1 MPDEIVVANVQSEE
15 VQDIIGQAPRWII
28 ARGNMVILL
37 LTILLFAGAW
47 FIRFPDVISAP
58 VKISSFAPPIKLVA
72 QSNGRIVE
80 LYARDNDLVE
90 EGQLI
95 AIIDNSSNTA
105 NMLSLRKSVDAL
117 DTTLDEHL
125 AYTLAKYPLPGNMQV
140 GDLQGDYSALCQA
153 IINYNFFNKS
163 SYYTGAVKY
172 ILRQKNAVGAFG
184 KNIEDKS
191 GLLNDQLK
199 IERWKDSV
207 NKVLLNEH
215 VISQAEY
222 NEAKKNYLS
231 QGLNSSSN
239 QATLLQ
245 NRLQMDEYQKSL
257 NDLHQQHNVEL
268 KNTVLSI
275 KDAAKKLK
283 GQIASWERL
292 YVLRSPV
299 KGRLT
304 FFQVRKENQ
313 YVNAGAP
320 VFMVVPNLEQY
331 EIRAEV
337 PIYKAGKIKIGER
350 ALIKLQQ
357 YPFEEFGMLQARVAS
372 ITNVAL
378 DSNYVVGFLLV
389 DGLKTTR
396 KRNIDNIPEIFGTA
410 DIITKDK
417 TILQRLFEG
426 LYGQM
431 HKE

>member
-1 MPDEIVVANVQSEE
+1 
-15 VQDIIGQAPRWII
+15 
-28 ARGNMVILL
+28 
-37 LTILLFAGAW
+37 
-47 FIRFPDVISAP
+47 
-58 VKISSFAPPIKLVA
+58 
-72 QSNGRIVE
+72 
-80 LYARDNDLVE
+80 
-90 EGQLI
+90 
-95 AIIDNSSNTA
+95 
-105 NMLSLRKSVDAL
+105 
-117 DTTLDEHL
+117 
-125 AYTLAKYPLPGNMQV
+125 
-140 GDLQGDYSALCQA
+140 
-153 IINYNFFNKS
+153 
-163 SYYTGAVKY
+163 
-172 ILRQKNAVGAFG
+172 
-184 KNIEDKS
+184 
-191 GLLNDQLK
+191 
-199 IERWKDSV
+199 
-207 NKVLLNEH
+207 
-215 VISQAEY
+215 
-222 NEAKKNYLS
+222 
-231 QGLNSSSN
+231 
-239 QATLLQ
+239 LQ

-257 NDLHQQHNVEL
+257 NDLHQQYNVEL
-268 KNTVLSI
+268 KNTALSI

-292 YVLRSPV
+292 YVFRSPV
-299 KGRLT
+299 KGRLA

-320 VFMVVPNLEQY
+320 IFMVVPNLEQY

-378 DSNYVVGFLLV
+378 DSNYAVGFSLV

-396 KRNIDNIPEIFGTA
+396 KRNIDNTPEIFGTA